1 MLKAGQSLSNVNLP
15 KIVVLKNTIYELLRH
30 QSMTMQE
37 LTGCLMS
44 EPYNISHNDLGLVL
58 IAMNELSEA
67 DAVRVYFR
75 VKTDMLSIEAVFK
88 ALTSTTT
95 RFQSGFLPGSRN

>member
-58 IAMNELSEA
+58 IAMNKLSEA
-67 DAVRVYFR
+67 DTVRVSFR
-75 VKTDMLSIEAVFK
+75 VKTDMLSVEAVFR
-88 ALTSTTT
+88 AVPPPTVLD
-95 RFQSGFLPGSRN
+95 GFDF

>member
-1 MLKAGQSLSNVNLP
+1 MLKVSQPADNANLV
-15 KIVVLKNTIYELLRH
+15 KIETLKKTIHELLRH

-44 EPYNISHNDLGLVL
+44 EPYNVSHDDLGLVL